1 MYYKMIFLIL
11 IVSIIAIISICLLIH
26 FIIKKSD
33 KKGSGSTGDTGATGG
48 SSGGSTGDTG
58 ATGGSTGATG
68 DVGNKITSMFVA
80 VGYNNIAYSTPDG
93 TVWTGV
99 KNADNIF
106 DVGSAVACN
115 GKLWVAVGIL
125 SPDSLKCPIATSVDG
140 INWKGVINSRDI
152 FPHGCYSVACNKN
165 LWVVGGPISENSNIA
180 TSSDGFNW
188 KQIDNTRILP
198 RGIAW
203 SPNYQLWFIVGD
215 NSKIP
220 GSKIPGSNVAFGSVD
235 GNWWYPD
242 EDILLEQGT
251 AIANSSKYDFLIG
264 IGKVGDKCAVTY
276 NGATRGGWATTS
288 FTDYFSEIGKG
299 IAIDS
304 NSNMV
309 MVGNDKD
316 LYSIIAFTSEGVFKK
331 SDLFSAGNGIAT
343 NDKIWV
349 AVGSPLDDATP
360 KKYTIAISGSNWQWI
375 GIENSSD
382 LFTTPVGCV
391 GVAWGEPYGS

>member
-1 MYYKMIFLIL
+1 
-11 IVSIIAIISICLLIH
+11 
-26 FIIKKSD
+26 
-33 KKGSGSTGDTGATGG
+33 
-48 SSGGSTGDTG
+48 
-58 ATGGSTGATG
+58 
-68 DVGNKITSMFVA
+68 MFVA
-80 VGYNNIAYSTPDG
+80 VGYKNIAYSSPDG

-115 GKLWVAVGIL
+115 GKLWVAVGGIL
-125 SPDSLKCPIATSVDG
+125 SDDSLKCPIATSVDG

-188 KQIDNTRILP
+188 KQIENTRVLP

-203 SPNYQLWFIVGD
+203 SPHFQLWFIVGD
-215 NSKIP
+215 NSTIP
-220 GSKIPGSNVAFGSVD
+220 GSTIPGSNVAFGSVD

-251 AIANSSKYDFLIG
+251 AIANNYNYNYLIG
-264 IGKVGDKCAVTY
+264 IGKAGDKCAVTY
-276 NGATRGGWATTS
+276 NGTTRGGWATTS
-288 FTDYFSEIGKG
+288 FPDYFSEIGNG

-316 LYSIIAFTSEGVFKK
+316 LYSIIAFTSEGRISKK

-349 AVGSPLDDATP
+349 AVGSPLDDLTP

-375 GIENSSD
+375 GIENSSE
-382 LFTTPVGCV
+382 LFSTPLGCV
-391 GVAWGEPYGS
+391 GVAWGEPKE